1 MSPQFRAKMNNTTT
15 SSSGCDDNVG
25 CSSNPCLG
33 AASSFLAS
41 SSSSNHNEFNT
52 LHKISSE
59 STTVTADTTDPLNHA
74 TSTTSTDGTS
84 SNRLLLRKRSA
95 TRISSSSSPKSP
107 QFLSSYGSAF
117 LSGIF
122 ADIAETSSTDGKI
135 QDSSSSCTA
144 SSAHNA
150 TNDIDVS
157 MMEPSNKKARCTTT
171 STFNTISRQKSFK
184 VMDGAFPE
192 GADSMVSSPP
202 VVSPRSKTSTVN
214 LNDHVRMLQDMAFP
228 SLPNMPI
235 TVSSSSCPS
244 MSSSK
249 IVTPTAT
256 AATESDKQDTQEDG
270 PDAYGWFVAT
280 DDDMAADSNEQKRSE
295 STTTGF
301 FPDMKPDLAFMALT
315 APQGGNQEIEV
326 QQALAADTI
335 DDVLGDLF

>member
-1 MSPQFRAKMNNTTT
+1 MSPQFRANMNNTTT
-15 SSSGCDDNVG
+15 SSSGYDDNVG

-33 AASSFLAS
+33 AASSFLA

-95 TRISSSSSPKSP
+95 VRISSSSSSPKSP

-122 ADIAETSSTDGKI
+122 ADIAETGSTDGKI

-144 SSAHNA
+144 SSTHNA
-150 TNDIDVS
+150 TNDRDVS

-249 IVTPTAT
+249 IITPTAT
-256 AATESDKQDTQEDG
+256 SATESDKQDTQEDG

-301 FPDMKPDLAFMALT
+301 FPDMKPDLAFMAIT